1 MEKKEKT
8 LFSKEMD
15 RRSFIRKSE
24 KIAVLVAIAMART
37 NPVFSLLAPGKTAI
51 PAGVKKRGL
60 MIPSV
65 WWRMLS
71 TTEDGQLSYWDTTKL
86 RSFKSNWVSASYRPL
101 DAQNNFIGTS
111 WVIPPGMIEKVME
124 LARPGLQ
131 SAHKAGIQVVGTTD
145 SMQFSP
151 EVMKSVGIDPEL
163 LYGRSLAGK
172 TVGFDTYQKGN
183 HMSCLMN
190 PHWQD
195 IETSIAKAHAEAG
208 FDGLFLDL
216 FPYVVREGV
225 LCGCDHCKKG
235 WEAYSEK
242 AFGKIQDFPRG
253 ALQLKN
259 TVDRTFLSWRIEA
272 IHNFMERMQDAG
284 KKFNA
289 DFKVILN
296 CNADNPCMAYLLLM
310 GMLQPTS
317 ELGQLNAGNES
328 SLYLYRMI
336 ESASQ
341 DQLFSQFNGPK
352 QYLPVYKYKT
362 ALAEAY
368 AAGGALMLAVKNEA
382 MDEINKRFT
391 DFLLNNRLVFEGSI
405 SDAQVA
411 ILFSWRDH
419 TFLQA
424 GPTIRTDR
432 MLWKRN
438 SARRTAAVL
447 ASKGIPY
454 DYLFVEKG
462 INTNDLLKYK
472 VIIAPELKLLDDK
485 DAEALKGFVDKG
497 GKLLALGAFG
507 TMSSNGLDYTARNIS
522 PLQSWSSKN
531 AGNDYLE
538 ALVGDGKVCAVKSY
552 QTGDNEADQT
562 ATPAFNKAAAFL
574 DLDSQIRIQNK
585 GNGRIESSIRK
596 NGKSRFIH
604 LIRYAC
610 EGEAGVTGV
619 NVVYRIP
626 GKYKIQRAT
635 AVSPFTGNENE
646 MISWKVKADHITIET
661 KVAIYTMIRVELK

>member
-15 RRSFIRKSE
+15 RRSFLRKSE
-24 KIAVLVAIAMART
+24 KIAILAAIAMART
-37 NPVFSLLAPGKTAI
+37 NPIYSLLAPGKTSI
-51 PAGVKKRGL
+51 PAVGKGNRL

-71 TTEDGQLSYWDTTKL
+71 TTEDGQLSYWDTAKL
-86 RSFKSNWVSASYRPL
+86 HSLKANWVSASYRPM
-101 DAQNNFIGTS
+101 DAQNHFVGTS
-111 WVIPPGMIEKVME
+111 WVIPPKMIEKVME
-124 LARPGLQ
+124 LARPGLR

-145 SMQFSP
+145 SMQFNP

-242 AFGKIQDFPRG
+242 TFGKKQSFPRA
-253 ALQLKN
+253 ALQLKD
-259 TVDRTFLSWRIEA
+259 TVDRTFFAWRIET
-272 IHNFMERMQDAG
+272 IHHFMERMQDAG

-289 DFKVILN
+289 DFKVLLN

-341 DQLFSQFNGPK
+341 DQLFSQFNGSK
-352 QYLPVYKYKT
+352 QYLPDYKYKT

-382 MDEINKRFT
+382 MDAINKRFT
-391 DFLLNNRLVFEGSI
+391 DFLLNNRAAFEGCV
-405 SDAQVA
+405 SDASAA
-411 ILFSWRDH
+411 ILYSWRDH

-424 GPTIRTDR
+424 DAIVRTDR
-432 MLWKRN
+432 MIWRRN
-438 SARRTAAVL
+438 SARRAAAVL
-447 ASKGIPY
+447 ASKGIPF

-462 INTNDLLKYK
+462 ISTDDLLKYD

-485 DAEALKGFVDKG
+485 DADAIKGFVDKG
-497 GKLLALGAFG
+497 GKLLALGSFG
-507 TMSSNGLDYTARNIS
+507 TMGSNGLEYVARNIN
-522 PLQSWSSKN
+522 PLASWVSYN
-531 AGNDYLE
+531 AENDYLQ
-538 ALVGDGKVCAVKSY
+538 AVAGRGKVCAVKSY
-552 QTGDNEADQT
+552 QTGDSEAHQVI
-562 ATPAFNKAAAFL
+562 TPAFNKAVAFL
-574 DLDSQIRIQNK
+574 DLDSQLRIQNK

-596 NGKSRFIH
+596 NGKNRFIH

-610 EGEAGVTGV
+610 EGKAGATGV
-619 NVVYRIP
+619 SVVYRIP
-626 GKYKIQRAT
+626 GNYKIQSVT
-635 AVSPFTGNENE
+635 AVSPFTGNDKET
-646 MISWKVKADHITIET
+646 IDWKVKAGHIAIET
-661 KVAIYTMIRVELK
+661 KVAIYTMIRVELT